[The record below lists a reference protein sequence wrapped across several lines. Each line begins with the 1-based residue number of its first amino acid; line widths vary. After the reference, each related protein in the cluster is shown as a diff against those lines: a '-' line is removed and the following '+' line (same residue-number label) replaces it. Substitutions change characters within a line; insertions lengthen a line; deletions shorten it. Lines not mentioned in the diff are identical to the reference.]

1 MSISDKQVGMDL
13 IKQVPEQVGFGI
25 LDPNLTYIKT
35 PEGPE
40 KKASFHAGYRS
51 KHGDKVYEIE
61 LDGESCRIEE
71 YFKGKA
77 IEWTRHKTIQAAF
90 NQKFITF
97 FRGRHPRFLS
107 MIDRIKDGR
116 NVLIHNPG
124 LSSRKI
130 VAFPAGF
137 IFILRFPVVGNHRH
151 HRIKT
156 EMKGIINPLQ
166 FIGIYDGVVIT
177 QIETFEFSF
186 ENRQIALFET
196 TLLDLEEAVYFC
208 FEHDLICES
217 QLEMSLHVMGIP
229 EAAPGAFD
237 VCVGD
242 GKHIIAYS
250 VLLRRQGDISVEQA
264 VKLMRKERIE
274 YRGDNK

>member
-1 MSISDKQVGMDL
+1 MSISNKKVGMDF

-25 LDPNLTYIKT
+25 LDLDLTYIKP

-51 KHGDKVYEIE
+51 KNGDKVYEIE

-71 YFKGKA
+71 YFEGKA
-77 IEWTRHKTIQAAF
+77 VEWTRHKTIQAAF

-107 MIDRIKDGR
+107 MIDRIKNGR
-116 NVLIHNPG
+116 NVFIHNPG

-137 IFILRFPVVGNHRH
+137 IFILRFPVVGDHRH
-151 HRIKT
+151 HRIENELRNKD
-156 EMKGIINPLQ
+156 NPMQ
-166 FIGIYDGVVIT
+166 FMGMYDGVVIT
-177 QIETFEFSF
+177 LNDTDELGF
-186 ENRQIALFET
+186 ENRPIALFET
-196 TLLDLEEAVYFC
+196 TLLDVEEAVYFC

-217 QLEMSLHVMGIP
+217 QLEMRLHVMGIP
-229 EAAPGAFD
+229 DAAPGSFN
-237 VCVGD
+237 VYVGD
-242 GKHIIAYS
+242 GKRILAYS
-250 VLLRRQGDISVEQA
+250 VLLKRQGDISVEQA
-264 VKLMRKERIE
+264 AKLMRQARIE
-274 YRGDNK
+274 YRGNKK